1 MGIKW
6 VEFMRQL
13 FTGNVKNESEV
24 GTSEKDDNIDSYL
37 RGKAED
43 VKEGRLDI
51 GALMLELYDVPQ
63 YPKDETISALVAV
76 MTTRSRQKSLLK
88 LLVTPKEE
96 LTGAGVS
103 EEYQIMRVI
112 SFTYSS
118 MPQFRRNLLVDRDLC
133 SILFDYFETKR
144 QLGTKQT
151 TYVTDVLLAMLREHF
166 DLMLPTLV
174 KFPTLLVSM
183 LRHVSHFGVQEFL
196 MQLVTLQGV
205 EDTSGLK
212 KDRIVALFLLLQTSD
227 FFRALHRR
235 IIDSVK
241 CYGTDVLANM
251 SLEGLVRIENGLY
264 SMNLSLPVGCHSIE
278 EAGRINPLLHHEHV
292 SELLE
297 LSKGQL
303 QTSGEPLVLTLN
315 QVIEI
320 SVKGFMVK
328 RSLTEAGAKPFPPNH
343 PLDSSAWE
351 KAMVNFAPELLQL
364 LTDARNESLQAR
376 ERGEPQ
382 PRFGMLRVKTLE
394 YFATCF
400 KTFGKD
406 SRMALYKMKVAG
418 VLFSLIEAY
427 PANTIVHQ
435 LVASSMEAS
444 VSPQRKSGLKAW
456 LKEFPTL
463 RRILDAWKQEG
474 DRFFEDALV
483 PTYLSIY
490 VQMALYVRKVIEC
503 PGVDKNRLLGDELE
517 KDFDKFCV
525 EVLDKVIEMRAKPEG
540 SPEHL
545 QIPRSGVFFGTPSP
559 VPLFRTPP
567 PASSEVEST
576 CGVPGNDEE
585 PRKVENSRG
594 EANPLELNVEGTS
607 TLNGQAI
614 PVLWPPEVDS
624 LDMSMQVMPS
634 HGASGRPPK
643 GLTRNLISL
652 PQEVVSREP
661 PPVVSNDLNSSTS
674 KANT

>member
-1 MGIKW
+1 
-6 VEFMRQL
+6 
-13 FTGNVKNESEV
+13 
-24 GTSEKDDNIDSYL
+24 
-37 RGKAED
+37 
-43 VKEGRLDI
+43 
-51 GALMLELYDVPQ
+51 
-63 YPKDETISALVAV
+63 
-76 MTTRSRQKSLLK
+76 
-88 LLVTPKEE
+88 
-96 LTGAGVS
+96 
-103 EEYQIMRVI
+103 
-112 SFTYSS
+112 
-118 MPQFRRNLLVDRDLC
+118 
-133 SILFDYFETKR
+133 
-144 QLGTKQT
+144 
-151 TYVTDVLLAMLREHF
+151 
-166 DLMLPTLV
+166 
-174 KFPTLLVSM
+174 
-183 LRHVSHFGVQEFL
+183 
-196 MQLVTLQGV
+196 
-205 EDTSGLK
+205 
-212 KDRIVALFLLLQTSD
+212 
-227 FFRALHRR
+227 
-235 IIDSVK
+235 
-241 CYGTDVLANM
+241 
-251 SLEGLVRIENGLY
+251 
-264 SMNLSLPVGCHSIE
+264 
-278 EAGRINPLLHHEHV
+278 
-292 SELLE
+292 
-297 LSKGQL
+297 
-303 QTSGEPLVLTLN
+303 
-315 QVIEI
+315 
-320 SVKGFMVK
+320 
-328 RSLTEAGAKPFPPNH
+328 
-343 PLDSSAWE
+343 
-351 KAMVNFAPELLQL
+351 
-364 LTDARNESLQAR
+364 
-376 ERGEPQ
+376 
-382 PRFGMLRVKTLE
+382 
-394 YFATCF
+394 
-400 KTFGKD
+400 
-406 SRMALYKMKVAG
+406 MALYKMKVAG

-474 DRFFEDALV
+474 DRVRKTLLQDCLRYLSNQLSHWLPRQIIGCFQFFEDALV